1 MDLKNSLIGRLGFS
15 VFALGLGALGVFLI
29 GLTLLGL
36 GDGLA
41 LLVGSQTAA
50 HILNAATVAYPVFVV
65 VLALMRM
72 ADVSQAGRATYAAGL
87 MMGLALMLGTPSV
100 LTEPPKIDL
109 ANPTVAD
116 VMQAATGAIGLL
128 IYGAVILWAHF
139 AAMMFIDRRRV
150 LGNVSWW
157 AWVFYAPV
165 WVVGI
170 VINVLFNHTAGSL
183 IFRSLPKWGKLT
195 FSARITDLVAT
206 DSGQR
211 GDMALKLRQKLLDY
225 VDWRGAHVQNI

>member
-183 IFRSLPKWGKLT
+183 IFRSLPKWGKFT